1 MVIQFDNRHYIKEA
15 DSFSSN
21 LANLKKIT
29 NTLKLFS
36 GLIGLIVIGAILS
49 PFLLLLIWKL
59 TYDTKKILKEAKEQ
73 KSKLIDS
80 IKNREFSFNEIDEI
94 ETTVT
99 GISSKIESI
108 AFAKISRPMVLNRLI
123 RNLKSIYKEM
133 CDMKSIIK
141 DSYVYKTEDLGLN
154 KEELKEYMD
163 QFKDL
168 EDIWGHESTKEDKE
182 VVYNHKKQLLSA

>member
-15 DSFSSN
+15 DSFSST

-29 NTLKLFS
+29 KTLKLFS
-36 GLIGLIVIGAILS
+36 GLIGLIVIGVILS

-80 IKNREFSFNEIDEI
+80 IKNKEFSFNEIDEI
-94 ETTVT
+94 ETIITRVL
-99 GISSKIESI
+99 SKIESI
-108 AFAKISRPMVLNRLI
+108 AFAKIDRPILLNRLI
-123 RNLKSIYKEM
+123 KNLKAIYKEM
-133 CDMKSIIK
+133 CDMKTIIN

-163 QFKDL
+163 QFKGL